1 MAFEGLSSRLQEITR
16 KLKGKARITESD
28 LKEVLREVKFALLDA
43 DVNYKIVKDFVKVIE
58 EKALGQDVL
67 KSLTPGQQV
76 IKIVKDELVDLL
88 GGESSKINFTSN
100 PPTIIM
106 LVGLQGSGK
115 TTTAG
120 KLANLIRKQ
129 GKNPLL
135 VACDVYRPAAIKQL
149 QVVGKQ
155 LNVPVYANE
164 QTKDVVMIAKQAIN
178 VAISKLN
185 DVIILD
191 TAGRL
196 HIDEELMQEL
206 KDLKSSVKPHE
217 ILLVVDSMTG
227 QDAVNVAETFNNNLG
242 IDGVVLTKLD
252 GDTRGGAA
260 LSVKKVTGKPI
271 KFAATGEKLSDIEE
285 FHPYRMASRIL
296 GMGDV
301 LSIIEKAEETFDE
314 EEALK
319 MEKKLRKQK
328 FDLEDYLAQLRQV
341 KKMGSFSSILK
352 MLPGMGNLKNIQ
364 IDDKEFDKVE
374 AMICSMTLEERRNPK
389 ILNGSR
395 RLRIAKGSGTTV
407 QDINKFINSFEM
419 TQKMMKKLTNN
430 KGAMKKMMRGLDDGN
445 FDIGDIT
452 KNLK

>member
-28 LKEVLREVKFALLDA
+28 LKEVLREVKMALLEA
-43 DVNYKIVKDFVKVIE
+43 DVNYKIVKDFIKVIE

-76 IKIVKDELVDLL
+76 VKIVKDELVQLL
-88 GGESSKINFTSN
+88 GGEESKISFSPN

-155 LNVPVYANE
+155 LNIPVYANE
-164 QTKDVVMIAKQAIN
+164 QTKDVVTIAKQAKS

-196 HIDEELMQEL
+196 HVDENLMQEL
-206 KDLKSSVKPHE
+206 KDLKSGMHPHE

-227 QDAVNVAETFNNNLG
+227 QDAVNVAEKFNTDLG
-242 IDGVVLTKLD
+242 VDGVVLTKLD

-260 LSVKKVTGKPI
+260 LSVKKVTGRPI

-285 FHPYRMASRIL
+285 FHPERMASRIL

-301 LSIIEKAEETFDE
+301 LSIIEKAEEAFDE
-314 EEALK
+314 EEAVK
-319 MEKKLRKQK
+319 MEQKLRKQS
-328 FDLEDYLAQLRQV
+328 FDLDDYLAQLRQM

-374 AMICSMTLEERRNPK
+374 AIICSMTKEERRNPK
-389 ILNGSR
+389 VLNGSR
-395 RLRIAKGSGTTV
+395 RLRIAKGSGTKV
-407 QDINKFINSFEM
+407 QDINKFMNSFEM
-419 TQKMMKKLTNN
+419 TQKMMKKFTNN
-430 KGAMKKMMRGLDDGN
+430 RGAMRKMMKGLDDGN
-445 FDIGDIT
+445 LDLKDFT
-452 KNLK
+452 NLK

>member
-1 MAFEGLSSRLQEITR
+1 
-16 KLKGKARITESD
+16 
-28 LKEVLREVKFALLDA
+28 
-43 DVNYKIVKDFVKVIE
+43 
-58 EKALGQDVL
+58 
-67 KSLTPGQQV
+67 
-76 IKIVKDELVDLL
+76 
-88 GGESSKINFTSN
+88 
-100 PPTIIM
+100 
-106 LVGLQGSGK
+106 
-115 TTTAG
+115 
-120 KLANLIRKQ
+120 
-129 GKNPLL
+129 
-135 VACDVYRPAAIKQL
+135 
-149 QVVGKQ
+149 
-155 LNVPVYANE
+155 
-164 QTKDVVMIAKQAIN
+164 
-178 VAISKLN
+178 
-185 DVIILD
+185 
-191 TAGRL
+191 
-196 HIDEELMQEL
+196 
-206 KDLKSSVKPHE
+206 
-217 ILLVVDSMTG
+217 
-227 QDAVNVAETFNNNLG
+227 
-242 IDGVVLTKLD
+242 
-252 GDTRGGAA
+252 
-260 LSVKKVTGKPI
+260 
-271 KFAATGEKLSDIEE
+271 
-285 FHPYRMASRIL
+285 MASRIL

-328 FDLEDYLAQLRQV
+328 FDLEDYLAQLRQE